1 VLLVAHGT
9 KILAMPPS
17 PGRAAFALDTVTM
30 AITAGPLPKANDQ
43 QYCCRSFLAVGD
55 RLYIMDERETDY
67 GPCNFNCQKK
77 KLLNHFIL
85 LHLNT
90 KTKAKAV
97 KPDMKTN
104 ANLRNIENLKNEPI

>member
-9 KILAMPPS
+9 KIFAMPPS
-17 PGRAAFALDTVTM
+17 PGRAAFGLDTVTM

-67 GPCNFNCQKK
+67 GPCN
-77 KLLNHFIL
+77 L
-85 LHLNT
+85 T
-90 KTKAKAV
+90 VEKTSQLFSTFTFEYEKKAK
-97 KPDMKTN
+97 
-104 ANLRNIENLKNEPI
+104 R